1 MTTKREKII
10 ARVLTVVTP
19 TTGISNRAY
28 RDRVTALT
36 RSETPS
42 ILLEVVSDTAEQT
55 TSMPTLDWTLTIR
68 CSVIVRSST
77 AFTTADAVV
86 ENMHSRLM
94 ADLTLDGNAIDIE
107 PSNVSFDQIDS
118 DQPAGV
124 VGCEYVIR
132 YRTQTADLTQ

>member
-1 MTTKREKII
+1 MTTKRETIL
-10 ARVLTVVTP
+10 ARVLTLVTP

-28 RDRVTALT
+28 RDRVVALT
-36 RSETPS
+36 RTETPS
-42 ILLEVVSDTAEQT
+42 ILVEVVSDTAEQT
-55 TSMPTLDWTLTIR
+55 TSVPTLDWTMTIR
-68 CSVIVRSST
+68 CSVIVRSSSP
-77 AFTTADAVV
+77 FTTADAVV

-94 ADLTLDGNAIDIE
+94 ADLTLNGQAIDIE
-107 PSNVSFDQIDS
+107 PTNVSFEQIDA